1 MEQQANPSMML
12 PPSLLRGGQTQP
24 GQLFPQNPL
33 SQNMGPSAMGGDP
46 SLMQQ
51 PPAGSQAGNPTM
63 PPPMQPGQP
72 QAGQPEQAMPGSTN
86 LPQTSEAEML
96 IKILGDRLQ
105 HHSKITQG
113 TLGTLSKMIESGLPI
128 PGQSDQGTPPAA

>member
-33 SQNMGPSAMGGDP
+33 SQGVSPSAMGGDP

-51 PPAGSQAGNPTM
+51 PPAGSQASNPTIQ
-63 PPPMQPGQP
+63 PPMQPGQP
-72 QAGQPEQAMPGSTN
+72 QAGQPDQMQGATQ

-113 TLGTLSKMIESGLPI
+113 TLGTLSKMIEAGLPV
-128 PGQSDQGTPPAA
+128 DQGTPPSA